1 MLDPLQQV
9 DLVLLLLF
17 VDIDFISGLVPYE
30 GYEFFSQGLTLHFE
44 LRDGL
49 LCDSVLDELGQQD
62 LFFDL

>member
-1 MLDPLQQV
+1 
-9 DLVLLLLF
+9 
-17 VDIDFISGLVPYE
+17 
-30 GYEFFSQGLTLHFE
+30 LHFE